1 MDEKKELQTAI
12 PEEEETAVKKFD
24 IKTAID
30 IWALI
35 KTVLVI
41 GASAA
46 MTYLTVWLEYNW
58 LAQPREPS
66 YANMLRYW
74 LVTSNGANSALF
86 YSLIVC
92 GFIIWAVIFAAIA
105 FLITKLVRVI
115 IKKIDA
121 KKAARG

>member
-30 IWALI
+30 VWTLV
-35 KTVLVI
+35 KTVLVL
-41 GASAA
+41 GAAAA
-46 MTYLTVWLEYNW
+46 MTYLTVWLEYIW
-58 LAQPREPS
+58 LAQPREAS

-92 GFIIWAVIFAAIA
+92 GFIVWCVIFAAIA
-105 FLITKLVRVI
+105 FLITKLVRAI
-115 IKKIDA
+115 IKKIGA

>member
-1 MDEKKELQTAI
+1 MDEKKELQNTI

-24 IKTAID
+24 IKTAVD
-30 IWALI
+30 ILALI
-35 KTVLVI
+35 KVILVA
-41 GASAA
+41 GAAGV
-46 MTYLTVWLEYNW
+46 MTYLTVWLEYTW

-92 GFIIWAVIFAAIA
+92 GFIVWCVVFAAIV
-105 FLITKLVRVI
+105 FLITKIVRAI
-115 IKKIDA
+115 IKKVNA

>member
-30 IWALI
+30 VWTLV
-35 KTVLVI
+35 KTVLVL

-46 MTYLTVWLEYNW
+46 MTYLTVWLEYIW
-58 LAQPREPS
+58 LAQPREAS

-92 GFIIWAVIFAAIA
+92 GFIVWCVIFAAIA
-105 FLITKLVRVI
+105 FLITKLVRAI
-115 IKKIDA
+115 IKKIGA

>member
-92 GFIIWAVIFAAIA
+92 GFIVWCVIFAAIA